1 MHAMTPLQRKQF
13 SAFIRDLVLAASS
26 MALYSQEH
34 RTTIERASKALAF
47 LDEAMADVNSVTAMF
62 LGNELFVNGTPLEK
76 DPQLDRLMRETRKYG
91 IGHIVFERGATYE
104 DIVLL
109 LRIIT
114 GQAERDFPA
123 TPHLR
128 FGSVEVEKRLPEE
141 SQPAIPTYSAIPQ
154 HLLKRLMNAYE
165 SCAQGEQIDLD
176 AIMAL
181 IAGFVT
187 AFRGESNPLLALVP
201 LRQMDEYTFNHSLNV
216 SILNLAQGMSLG
228 FTGQLLHDI
237 GIAGMLHDVG
247 KLLVPKEILNKPGSL
262 DREEWEQ
269 MQLHS
274 VRGAE
279 YLLNTP
285 GVPRLAVITAFENHM
300 KSDLS
305 GYPKVPPDWQIN
317 LCSQITMVSDC
328 FDALRIKRVYHEASD
343 FAQTAG
349 MMLKMAGTG
358 LNQALTF
365 NFIRILRKM
374 GEEWV
379 PGNLTQHPP
388 LSIPVS

>member
-1 MHAMTPLQRKQF
+1 MTPLQRKQF

-34 RTTIERASKALAF
+34 RMTVERASKALSF
-47 LDEAMADVNSVTAMF
+47 LNEAMADVSSVTAMF

-76 DPQLDRLMRETRKYG
+76 DPQLDRLMKETKKYG
-91 IGHIVFERGATYE
+91 IGHIVFESGATYE

-114 GQAERDFPA
+114 GQADRDFQT

-128 FGSVEVEKRLPEE
+128 FGSVEIEQRQLDEP
-141 SQPAIPTYSAIPQ
+141 QPAIPTYSAIPS
-154 HLLKRLMNAYE
+154 HLLKRIVNAYE
-165 SCAQGEQIDLD
+165 ACAKGEQIDLD
-176 AIMAL
+176 SIMSL
-181 IAGFVT
+181 VAGFVT
-187 AFRGESNPLLALVP
+187 AFRGEANPLLALVP
-201 LRQMDEYTFNHSLNV
+201 LREMDEYTFNHSLDV

-228 FTGQLLHDI
+228 FKGQLLHDI

-247 KLLVPKEILNKPGSL
+247 KMMVPKDILDKPVSL
-262 DREEWEQ
+262 EEDEWVL

-285 GVPRLAVITAFENHM
+285 GVPRLAIITAFETHM
-300 KSDLS
+300 RTDFS

-317 LCSQITMVSDC
+317 YCSLMTMISDY
-328 FDALRIKRVYHEASD
+328 FDALRTKRSYRDGMD
-343 FAQTAG
+343 FPAIAG
-349 MMLKMAGTG
+349 IMLKEAEFG
-358 LNQALTF
+358 LNLPLTF
-365 NFIRILRKM
+365 NFLRILRKM
-374 GEEWV
+374 GEEWI
-379 PGNLTQHPP
+379 PGNLSPHSSPSATE
-388 LSIPVS
+388 S